1 MQKTNKTYDI
11 NLTINTENI
20 LEKNCIV
27 RTLNYF
33 IDNLKIRKDLSN
45 LYKKGRNPVVEPL
58 TMLKIIVYA
67 YIKGIYSSRKIEDAC
82 KRNLDFIWLLKNLKP
97 PTRNT
102 ICRFIKKY
110 LHL

>member
-20 LEKNCIV
+20 LEKNCMV

-33 IDNLKIRKDLSN
+33 INNLKIRKDLSN
-45 LYKKGRNPVVEPL
+45 LYKKGRNPAVEPL

-82 KRNLDFIWLLKNLKP
+82 KRNLDFIWLLKNLKA
-97 PTRNT
+97 PT
-102 ICRFIKKY
+102 
-110 LHL
+110 